1 MKKKVDITN
10 WKEVVDFVI
19 TYQDQQTSK
28 YWTKE
33 KEINSLR
40 RMIKDE
46 INFLWDRNKIN
57 THKWD
62 AHCWDDNVNK
72 EFKKFF
78 TIINKFQ
85 GNSKVDYEDYLS
97 TKNELIKK
105 YGQDWYDDNFAD
117 TIVLIKKY
125 LSINRLL
132 ELASLMQL
140 KYYAFWSFEIDN
152 DGLFITPKFHQYD
165 TVEHSKYLK
174 DLQAYKNFEV
184 EINQQKSKHIMKM

>member
-1 MKKKVDITN
+1 MKKKIDVTN
-10 WKEVVDFVI
+10 WREVVDFVI
-19 TYQDQQTSK
+19 TYQDQETSK

-46 INFLWDRNKIN
+46 MNFLWDRNKIN

-62 AHCWDDNVNK
+62 DHYWDDNVNK

-85 GNSKVDYEDYLS
+85 GNSKVAYEDYLS

-132 ELASLMQL
+132 ELASLMQE

-165 TVEHSKYLK
+165 TTEHSKYLK
-174 DLQAYKNFEV
+174 DLQAYQKFEV
-184 EINQQKSKHIMKM
+184 EIN

>member
-1 MKKKVDITN
+1 MKKTIDLTN
-10 WKEVVDFVI
+10 WREVVDFVI

-40 RMIKDE
+40 IMIKDE
-46 INFLWDRNKIN
+46 MNFLWDQNKIN

-62 AHCWDDNVNK
+62 DHYWDDNVNK
-72 EFKKFF
+72 KFKKFF

-85 GNSKVDYEDYLS
+85 GNSKVDYEDYFL
-97 TKNELIKK
+97 TRYELRKK

-132 ELASLMQL
+132 ELASLMQW

-152 DGLFITPKFHQYD
+152 HGLFITPKFHQYD
-165 TVEHSKYLK
+165 TTEHSKYLK

-184 EINQQKSKHIMKM
+184 EIN

>member
-1 MKKKVDITN
+1 MKKIIDVTN
-10 WKEVVDFVI
+10 WREVVDFII

-46 INFLWDRNKIN
+46 MNFLWDRNKIN

-62 AHCWDDNVNK
+62 AHYWDDNVNK

-132 ELASLMQL
+132 ELASLM
-140 KYYAFWSFEIDN
+140 KKGYYDFWSYEIDN
-152 DGLFITPKFHQYD
+152 HGLFITPKFHQYD
-165 TVEHSKYLK
+165 TTEHSKYLK